1 MKTTLETLAK
11 KMLDSGEEVHQ
22 LYAMGLT
29 LAVAWD
35 KTVWLCTK
43 AEFLNDSRLIKRIL

>member
-1 MKTTLETLAK
+1 MKRTLETIAR
-11 KMLDSGEEVHQ
+11 KMLEDGTEHHH
-22 LYAMGLT
+22 LFAMGLT

-43 AEFLNDSRLIKRIL
+43 EEFLSDSRLIKRIL